1 MAKLRLPKRRLL
13 RLTTRTTGNVSS
25 KSTTRLLVL
34 YVRGDAQVLSQ
45 PGIAVVGTRHPT
57 PYGSGMAERLS
68 IDLVA
73 HGLAIF
79 SGMARGVDTA
89 AHRGAVAAKGKSWQ
103 CSALA

>member
-1 MAKLRLPKRRLL
+1 
-13 RLTTRTTGNVSS
+13 
-25 KSTTRLLVL
+25 VL